1 MIIKSHLCGIAV
13 AFDRFEDTSEP
24 DNEGSQTGNPYIES
38 LGNGRYQGSLYSQQ
52 KRKIADACEY
62 MRLNAVH
69 KPIIFVATSPGFTD
83 LATEGKLI
91 QKLTHNLKNG
101 YACQNYTW
109 VREFTERGYPHYHF
123 VADLPD
129 FDVKRLSLYWSGLFN
144 STAANSIRLGSAPFC
159 FKCKRKLK
167 QKGDTCQCG
176 GKAIV
181 DYYLKKKSHAF
192 YLSKYIG
199 KSIGLCERG
208 ALKPEVQK
216 LYCHYP
222 EDDYYEEWIKVKRK
236 PFRTFAVSQ
245 HLGKLSQ
252 PIEFRGQMARTGK
265 IFQAFTMT
273 GSVPIHEEQRVWQFI
288 KGKDENGKE
297 VLGDRVLTD
306 KDARGWNWRY
316 TGFANTFKGYPK
328 EWKIKPIQ
336 KPQTKPE
343 NIPLSEAPF

>member
-13 AFDRFEDTSEP
+13 AFDRLDTSEP
-24 DNEGSQTGNPYIES
+24 DSEGGQTGNPYIES

-101 YACQNYTW
+101 YSCKNYVW
-109 VREFTERGYPHYHF
+109 VREFTQAGFPHFHF
-123 VADLPD
+123 VADMPN
-129 FDVKRLSLYWSGLFN
+129 FDIHSLTSYWSGLFG
-144 STAANSIRLGSAPFC
+144 SDARNSIRLGTAPNAKGKREFYL
-159 FKCKRKLK
+159 KRK
-167 QKGDTCQCG
+167 QMC
-176 GKAIV
+176 
-181 DYYLKKKSHAF
+181 F
-192 YLSKYIG
+192 YLTKYLG
-199 KSIGLCERG
+199 KSIGSCERG
-208 ALKPEVQK
+208 ALKG
-216 LYCHYP
+216 
-222 EDDYYEEWIKVKRK
+222 KRS
-236 PFRTFAVSQ
+236 FRTFAVSQ

-252 PIEFRGQMARTGK
+252 PIEFRGHMARTGK

-273 GSVPIHEEQRVWQFI
+273 GNVNIHEEQRVWQFI

-306 KDARGWNWRY
+306 KDAKGWNWRY

-328 EWKIKPIQ
+328 EWKLKPKQ
-336 KPQTKPE
+336 YEAKQQH
-343 NIPLSEAPF
+343 EAPF

>member
-144 STAANSIRLGSAPFC
+144 STATNSIRLGSAPFC

-167 QKGDTCQCG
+167 RKGDTCGCG
-176 GKAIV
+176 GVAIV
-181 DYYLKKKSHAF
+181 EYYLKKKSHAF

-199 KSIGLCERG
+199 KSIGSCEKQAIG
-208 ALKPEVQK
+208 
-216 LYCHYP
+216 
-222 EDDYYEEWIKVKRK
+222 KRK
-236 PFRTFAVSQ
+236 GFRVFAVSQ

-252 PIEFRGQMARTGK
+252 PTEFKGKMVRTGNF
-265 IFQAFTMT
+265 FQAFTVSGQT
-273 GSVPIHEEQRVWQFI
+273 IPISQDERIWQ
-288 KGKDENGKE
+288 NCTSAM
-297 VLGDRVLTD
+297 TD
-306 KDARGWNWRY
+306 KQVQSKWNWRY

-328 EWKIKPIQ
+328 EWKLKPKQYEQSKQQQQPAAI
-336 KPQTKPE
+336 
-343 NIPLSEAPF
+343 EAPF